1 MKSKFILWFTLLCI
15 MLPGCSDDDPLGPA
29 MELRS
34 RLASSNGYSFDTQ
47 ITADYGDKMYNFE
60 MNCRVDDT
68 ANVTFTVIDPET
80 IAGITGTVSS
90 KGGKLTF
97 DDTALAF
104 ELLADGQFSPV
115 SAPWVLVHTLHYG
128 YITSCAKVEGG
139 TMVSIDDSYEDDALN
154 LSVWLGQ
161 DGLPTGAEILWR
173 GRRVLSLTV
182 KNFSFQ

>member
-1 MKSKFILWFTLLCI
+1 
-15 MLPGCSDDDPLGPA
+15 

-34 RLASSNGYSFDTQ
+34 RLASSDGYSFDTQ
-47 ITADYGDKMYNFE
+47 ITANYGDRLYTFE
-60 MNCRVDDT
+60 MNCRVDSTGNLD
-68 ANVTFTVIDPET
+68 FTVTAPDA
-80 IAGITGTVSS
+80 IAGIMGSVNPQ
-90 KGGKLTF
+90 GGKIIF

-128 YITSCAKVEGG
+128 YITSCAQVEGG

>member
-1 MKSKFILWFTLLCI
+1 MKRKFILWFTLLCI
-15 MLPGCSDDDPLGPA
+15 MLPGCSEADPLGPA

-34 RLASSNGYSFDTQ
+34 RLASSDGYSFDTQ
-47 ITADYGDKMYNFE
+47 ITANYGDRLYTFE
-60 MNCRVDDT
+60 MNCRVDPTGNLD
-68 ANVTFTVIDPET
+68 FTVAAPDA
-80 IAGITGTVSS
+80 IAGIMGSVNPQ
-90 KGGKLTF
+90 GGKIIF

-128 YITSCAKVEGG
+128 YITSCAQVEGG

-161 DGLPTGAEILWR
+161 DGLPIGAEILWR